1 MDTNLHWNWMKF
13 SPSKMRNQG
22 KHLSEAELLPHN
34 SEAISDSHVD
44 LQEAPG
50 NEGITEIMGETLIS
64 QVERDSLEIIRDFMQ
79 VADLT
84 LPMKEKSQ
92 SKVHE
97 HLIIQDL
104 SQDLVMKVAMEEKV
118 DTEEKVATSTI
129 LRNTFVMKNIEVI
142 NEKLPLILAMTD
154 TTRTSH
160 IIMKNIPDTPRMKKR
175 GTMSLERIS
184 NSIPLHEELFVNV
197 VVSADLSGDELQ
209 ECPKD
214 ISEDRHE
221 QEEEGPIMDRGV
233 TDLSLVSRINCIL
246 RGILNSKRDKYKKQT
261 KNTAWR
267 RQESGYF

>member
-1 MDTNLHWNWMKF
+1 
-13 SPSKMRNQG
+13 MRNQG

-64 QVERDSLEIIRDFMQ
+64 QVEIDSLEIKRDFMQ

-261 KNTAWR
+261 KNTA
-267 RQESGYF
+267 